1 MRILFL
7 IARQFHQLLLVKSL
21 TAKGYDRA
29 AIASRAKIAPFVAG
43 RCMAQ
48 AKSFTTEQLKTA
60 VQDCVQAE
68 EDVKTGKIADT
79 LSVELLI
86 LKYSK

>member
-1 MRILFL
+1 M
-7 IARQFHQLLLVKSL
+7 
-21 TAKGYDRA
+21 
-29 AIASRAKIAPFVAG
+29 
-43 RCMAQ
+43 
-48 AKSFTTEQLKTA
+48 KTA